1 MTLDEKPLPDQKEL
15 RFFVVRIEEPA
26 ESPEEAEEN
35 LAELCFLVESAGYQ
49 VGATQ
54 AYGWRR
60 PDPATYLT
68 KGRVEEI
75 KSRLSQGTYDAVLVD
90 APVSPVQVRNLEK
103 AWEKPVL
110 DREGLILQIFARNAR
125 TAQAKAQVE
134 LAQLEYELPRLT
146 HRWTHLSRERGGIGL
161 RGGGGEQQIEID
173 RRKIRQRL
181 ARLRRLL
188 AEYQKQAAIRRE
200 RRETLLRVS
209 LVGYTNVGKST
220 LMRLLSKAPVLVEN
234 RLFATLDTTS
244 RKIVL
249 DGLPILLSDT
259 VGFIRKLPPNLLE
272 AFHTTLEEVREAD
285 LLLLV
290 VDASS
295 PNYLQQIRIVE
306 RTLEKIGAGN
316 IPILIV
322 MNKIDCLSPDALD
335 LLEKS
340 WQAQTRYPTVFL
352 SATHKVGL
360 DAFYQTLTALL
371 REVQRHRQNTLPT
384 HRPGQ
389 SDNLLQ

>member
-1 MTLDEKPLPDQKEL
+1 MTLDEERLTDEKRL
-15 RFFVVRIEEPA
+15 RFFVVRIEELA

-35 LAELCFLVESAGYQ
+35 LSELCFLVGSAGYE
-49 VGATQ
+49 VGATK
-54 AYGWRR
+54 AYTWRR

-68 KGRVEEI
+68 KGRMEEI
-75 KSRLSQGTYDAVLVD
+75 KNLLKQASYDAVLVD
-90 APVSPVQVRNLEK
+90 APISPVQVRNLEK

-110 DREGLILQIFARNAR
+110 DREGLILQIFAQNAR

-173 RRKIRQRL
+173 RRKIRQRI

-200 RRETLLRVS
+200 RREMLLRVS

-220 LMRLLSKAPVLVEN
+220 IMRLLTKAPVLVEN

-259 VGFIRKLPPNLLE
+259 VGFIRKLPPNLLA

-306 RTLEKIGAGN
+306 RTLEKIGAGH

-322 MNKIDCLSPDALD
+322 MNKIDRLSPDAFD

-340 WQAQTRYPTVFL
+340 WQAQTHYPTVFI
-352 SATHKVGL
+352 SAAQKIGL
-360 DAFYQTLTALL
+360 DTFYQTLTALL
-371 REVQRHRQNTLPT
+371 REIQRRRQPT
-384 HRPGQ
+384 FPP
-389 SDNLLQ
+389 

>member
-1 MTLDEKPLPDQKEL
+1 MTLDEKPLADQKQL

-200 RRETLLRVS
+200 RRENLLRVS

-322 MNKIDCLSPDALD
+322 MNKIDRLSPDALD

>member
-1 MTLDEKPLPDQKEL
+1 MP
-15 RFFVVRIEEPA
+15 
-26 ESPEEAEEN
+26 
-35 LAELCFLVESAGYQ
+35 G
-49 VGATQ
+49 
-54 AYGWRR
+54 
-60 PDPATYLT
+60 
-68 KGRVEEI
+68 
-75 KSRLSQGTYDAVLVD
+75 
-90 APVSPVQVRNLEK
+90 
-103 AWEKPVL
+103 
-110 DREGLILQIFARNAR
+110 

-200 RRETLLRVS
+200 RRESLLRVS

-285 LLLLV
+285 PPPPRRRRQLPKLPP
-290 VDASS
+290 AN
-295 PNYLQQIRIVE
+295 PHRRAHPRENR
-306 RTLEKIGAGN
+306 R
-316 IPILIV
+316 
-322 MNKIDCLSPDALD
+322 
-335 LLEKS
+335 
-340 WQAQTRYPTVFL
+340 WQHP
-352 SATHKVGL
+352 HPH
-360 DAFYQTLTALL
+360 
-371 REVQRHRQNTLPT
+371 RHE
-384 HRPGQ
+384 
-389 SDNLLQ
+389 

>member
-1 MTLDEKPLPDQKEL
+1 MTLDEKPLADQKQL

-200 RRETLLRVS
+200 RRESLLRVS

-322 MNKIDCLSPDALD
+322 MNKIDRLSPDALD

>member
-1 MTLDEKPLPDQKEL
+1 MTSDEKRLQ
-15 RFFVVRIEEPA
+15 FFVVRIEELA

-35 LAELCFLVESAGYQ
+35 LAELCFLVDSAGYA

-68 KGRVEEI
+68 KGRVEEV
-75 KSRLSQGTYDAVLVD
+75 KSRLHQDNYDAVLVD

-181 ARLRRLL
+181 SRLRRLL
-188 AEYQKQAAIRRE
+188 VEYQKQAAIRRE
-200 RRETLLRVS
+200 RREMLLRVS

-244 RKIVL
+244 RKIIL

-290 VDASS
+290 VDAGS

-306 RTLEKIGAGN
+306 RTLEQIGAGN
-316 IPILIV
+316 IPILLV
-322 MNKIDCLSPDALD
+322 MNKIDRLSPDALD

-340 WQAQTRYPTVFL
+340 WHAQTRYPTVFL

-360 DAFYQTLTALL
+360 DTFYQTLTTLL
-371 REVQRHRQNTLPT
+371 REIQRRRQPTLPPS
-384 HRPGQ
+384 RPDRL
-389 SDNLLQ
+389 DNLLP